1 MNDIRKKKTKGIY
14 TTEHDDGLLQT
25 KRKKCI
31 HQRKHTT
38 KRTINRRD
46 NKMLNI
52 RRYED
57 NWRVSVSNETWE
69 VKDRKELDNVIKTL
83 LDFKTKHGELNKKQ
97 GKEGF

>member
-1 MNDIRKKKTKGIY
+1 VNDIRKKKTKGIY

-69 VKDRKELDNVIKTL
+69 VKDRKELDNVVKTL
-83 LDFKTKHGELNKKQ
+83 LDLKTKHGELNKKQ

>member
-1 MNDIRKKKTKGIY
+1 
-14 TTEHDDGLLQT
+14 
-25 KRKKCI
+25 
-31 HQRKHTT
+31 
-38 KRTINRRD
+38 
-46 NKMLNI
+46 MLNI

-69 VKDRKELDNVIKTL
+69 CNDRKELDNVVKTL

>member
-69 VKDRKELDNVIKTL
+69 CKDRKELDNVVKTL
-83 LDFKTKHGELNKKQ
+83 LDLKTKHGELNKKQ